1 MNTTIF
7 TAKDEQAGIWT
18 SIASLCASLVAGI
31 ACVGPMLGI
40 VLGVSGLGW
49 LTRYHYLTL
58 PATIA
63 SLVLLAVALYMYK
76 RRRTSCINRRKHQ
89 LNVILLGAIT
99 AIVVGISVFEYLIF
113 PNMI

>member
-1 MNTTIF
+1 MNTTNL
-7 TAKDEQAGIWT
+7 TVKDERAGIWA

-58 PATIA
+58 PASIA
-63 SLVLLAVALYMYK
+63 SLVLLGAAFYMYK
-76 RRRTSCINRRKHQ
+76 RRRTSCVDRRKHR
-89 LNVILLGAIT
+89 LNVIMLGVIA
-99 AIVVGISVFEYLIF
+99 AVVIGINVFEYLIF
-113 PNMI
+113 PYMI